1 MWKSIII
8 METNEIITYVLTALG
23 GGGIT
28 QFFNWR
34 ANKKKANSEVS
45 AMEIDNIKAIVDS
58 VYQPLIEQQN
68 KRIKELELEVK
79 ELREERTR
87 LNDEHQKEIAKLQ
100 KQILDIT
107 RALGLKATNHVRN
120 SKGQFTKAD
129 ELDEKA

>member
-1 MWKSIII
+1 

-34 ANKKKANSEVS
+34 ANKKKVNSEVG

-79 ELREERTR
+79 DLREERTR

>member
-1 MWKSIII
+1 
-8 METNEIITYVLTALG
+8 MEASEIVTYVLTALG

-34 ANKKKANSEVS
+34 ANKKKVNSEAK
-45 AMEIDNIKAIVDS
+45 AMEIDNIKEIVDS
-58 VYQPLIEQQN
+58 VYQPLIAQQN
-68 KRIKELELEVK
+68 ARIKELETEVK
-79 ELREERTR
+79 ALRDERDNMRT
-87 LNDEHQKEIAKLQ
+87 EHQKEIAKLQ

-129 ELDEKA
+129 GVDEEA

>member
-1 MWKSIII
+1 
-8 METNEIITYVLTALG
+8 MEHLDAILGALG
-23 GGGIT
+23 GGAIT
-28 QFFNWR
+28 QIANWGINR
-34 ANKKKANSEVS
+34 RKGKQEVG